1 MTTANCATIIVRR
14 SDESLSNTSH
24 RIESNKDFLRS
35 ACAFTPWQQNGAGAK
50 N

>member
-14 SDESLSNTSH
+14 SDESFSNTSH
-24 RIESNKDFLRS
+24 RIESNKDFLHS
-35 ACAFTPWQQNGAGAK
+35 ACAFNPWQQNGAGAK